1 MSEDLQDAL
10 SSGPRTAAELQ
21 ATLGISQPTLSR
33 LLATRVAEVCRLGR
47 ARATRYA
54 WRRWV
59 NGLAPS
65 QPLYRVTHAGQV
77 ARIGTLQVLQG
88 GFWFDDIEQ
97 PVASQWFDG
106 LPWFLADMRLQ
117 GFLGQRFVR
126 QLAGMGLPENLGD
139 WQDDHALVALAC
151 RGEDALGNLILGDVS
166 LTRWQETA
174 GGDVIAL
181 ADRAA
186 HYPRLAQA
194 ALAGEATGSS
204 AGGEQPKFTA
214 MVDEHAPCA
223 VIVKFSEAISSGV
236 GRRWAD
242 LLIAEHHALTIMAA
256 AGQPAAQTEILE
268 AGDRVFLQ
276 ARRFDREGLRGRSG
290 LISLGAIDDEFVGR
304 RQSWLDTAEALVQ
317 QRRLSPQSLARV
329 AWQQAFAM
337 LIGNTDRHF
346 GNLSVCYE
354 GRWPAEV
361 APAYDMLPM
370 LDAPVRGELPE
381 RAFAPLLPLIC
392 GEAIARDAAA
402 VAVRFWQRVAED
414 ARISSAYRAMAVE
427 RVHLVAACMAAQ

>member
-33 LLATRVAEVCRLGR
+33 LLATRPAQVCRLGR

-54 WRRWV
+54 WRREV
-59 NGLAPS
+59 RGLAPS
-65 QPLYRVTHAGQV
+65 QPLYRITRAGQITQ
-77 ARIGTLQVLQG
+77 IGTLHVLQG
-88 GFWFDDIEQ
+88 GFWFEDIEQ
-97 PVASQWFDG
+97 PAASQWFDG
-106 LPWFLADMRLQ
+106 LPWFLADMRPQ

-126 QLAGMGLPENLGD
+126 QLSDLGLPESLSD

-151 RGEDALGNLILGDVS
+151 RGEDALGNLILGEAS

-174 GGDVIAL
+174 GADVIAL
-181 ADRAA
+181 ADRVA

-194 ALAGEATGSS
+194 ALAGEVTGTSS
-204 AGGEQPKFTA
+204 GGEQPKFTA
-214 MVDEHAPCA
+214 MVGDGDPYA
-223 VIVKFSEAISSGV
+223 VIVKFSEPVSSPA

-242 LLIAEHHALTIMAA
+242 LLIAEHHALTVMVA
-256 AGQPAAQTEILE
+256 AGQPAAQTEIIE

-276 ARRFDREGLRGRSG
+276 TRRFDREDLRGRSG

-304 RQSWLDTAEALVQ
+304 RQHWLDTATALAQ
-317 QRRLSPQSLARV
+317 QGRLSAESVARV
-329 AWQQAFAM
+329 AWQQAFAV

-381 RAFAPLLPLIC
+381 RIFAPVLPLMC
-392 GEAIARDAAA
+392 GETIARDAAEA
-402 VAVRFWQRVAED
+402 AVRFWQQVAED
-414 ARISSAYRAMAVE
+414 ARVSPGYRACAE
-427 RVHLVAACMAAQ
+427 ARGYC